1 MQNQYPT
8 VLKRKPK
15 QPAVKQGDG
24 EEEFPFNR
32 KTAIFF
38 IVVKV
43 LGKLQLQNYYSDVW
57 LSHWSLLLW
66 KYLARNDKK
75 IQM

>member
-8 VLKRKPK
+8 VFKRKPK

-24 EEEFPFNR
+24 EEELPFNR
-32 KTAIFF
+32 KTAILF